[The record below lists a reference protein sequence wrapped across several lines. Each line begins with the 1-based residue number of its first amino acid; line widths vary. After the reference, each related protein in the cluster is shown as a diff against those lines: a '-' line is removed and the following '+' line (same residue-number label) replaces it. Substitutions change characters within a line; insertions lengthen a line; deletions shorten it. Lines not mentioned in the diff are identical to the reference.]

1 MNKKK
6 ISLIIMLVLLFI
18 GFSVLLYPSISTY
31 WNSKTQSTVIS
42 NYEQF
47 IQSFSQEDYDKFYA
61 DAVKYNSD
69 LSELEFPLKEYPKI
83 DGYNEAI
90 NLDGTGVMGYITIS
104 SIGIELP
111 IYHGTSE
118 DVLVF
123 AAGHMKGT
131 SLPVGGASTHSVL
144 SAHRGLPNAKL
155 FTDLDKL
162 QKGDVFTITVLNRVL
177 TYEIDSILTVKPEN
191 ISDIMIEKGE
201 DHCTLV
207 TCTPYGVN
215 THRLLVRGTRVDTLS
230 KKKTYIGAEAYRID
244 EMIVTP
250 IVALPML
257 FIFILFVVF
266 QPVKTEYFNEGDVF
280 DGKKKES
287 S

>member
-1 MNKKK
+1 MQVEIFDFELDKE
-6 ISLIIMLVLLFI
+6 LIAKEPVCPRDRSKLL
-18 GFSVLLYPSISTY
+18 
-31 WNSKTQSTVIS
+31 
-42 NYEQF
+42 
-47 IQSFSQEDYDKFYA
+47 
-61 DAVKYNSD
+61 D
-69 LSELEFPLKEYPKI
+69 LSDEH
-83 DGYNEAI
+83 
-90 NLDGTGVMGYITIS
+90 TIS
-104 SIGIELP
+104 DKYFYNLP
-111 IYHGTSE
+111 DI
-118 DVLVF
+118 
-123 AAGHMKGT
+123 
-131 SLPVGGASTHSVL
+131 
-144 SAHRGLPNAKL
+144 
-155 FTDLDKL
+155 L
-162 QKGDVFTITVLNRVL
+162 QKGDVFTITILNRVL

>member
-1 MNKKK
+1 MSKKK
-6 ISLIIMLVLLFI
+6 ISLIVMLVLLFI

-31 WNSKTQSTVIS
+31 WNSKHQSVVIS

-47 IQSFSQEDYDKFYA
+47 LQNFSEEEYNRMFEDAFE
-61 DAVKYNSD
+61 YNSR
-69 LSELEFPLKEYPKI
+69 LNNLEYPLREYYMV
-83 DGYNEAI
+83 DGYEDILNV
-90 NLDGTGVMGYITIS
+90 DGNGVFGYLTIP
-104 SIGIELP
+104 SIGVELP
-111 IYHGTSE
+111 LYHGTS
-118 DVLVF
+118 DNVLAF
-123 AAGHMKGT
+123 AAGHMEGT

-162 QKGDVFTITVLNRVL
+162 QKGDFFTITILNRVL

-201 DHCTLV
+201 DYCTLV

-244 EMIVTP
+244 EMVVTP

-257 FIFILFVVF
+257 LIFILFVVF